1 MKMLSIIIRPDRL
14 EKLKEILNKNS
25 TGGLT
30 VINAM
35 GCGNQRGRSDSDSST
50 EELRILNMNLIP
62 KVMAVTVV
70 KDEDVNTILA
80 EITTNISSGKVG
92 DGKVFVTDVLDSM
105 RIRTGDRGE
114 KAL

>member
-35 GCGNQRGRSDSDSST
+35 GCGNQRGRSDS
-50 EELRILNMNLIP
+50 
-62 KVMAVTVV
+62 
-70 KDEDVNTILA
+70 
-80 EITTNISSGKVG
+80 
-92 DGKVFVTDVLDSM
+92 
-105 RIRTGDRGE
+105 
-114 KAL
+114 